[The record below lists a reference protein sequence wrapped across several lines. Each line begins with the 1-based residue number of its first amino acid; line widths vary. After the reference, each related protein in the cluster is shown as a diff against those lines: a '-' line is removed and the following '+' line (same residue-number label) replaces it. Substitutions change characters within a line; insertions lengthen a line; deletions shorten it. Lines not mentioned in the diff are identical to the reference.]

1 MHLKRWITGL
11 AALPIL
17 IFLVVKGGMAF
28 YGLVTGVALL
38 ALQEYY
44 RIVFSGSGRSIF
56 GPIPL
61 TGFILTPMIILG
73 AQAGLLWTVMGLLGL
88 NLLVV
93 ALISIVRFKPDRSET
108 ETVFVQTM
116 GITYIALPLAMLVLI
131 RGQSEGITW
140 IFFILAIV
148 FIGDTSAYHVG
159 SLYGRHKL
167 CPSVSPGKTL
177 EGSLG
182 GLAGNLAAGS
192 MVKAFFLPML
202 PWPESL
208 AFFIIAGIAGQI
220 GDLFESQFKRLGNIK
235 DSGVILPG
243 HGGILDRIDALLFV
257 APVAFL
263 FKHYVL

>member
-73 AQAGLLWTVMGLLGL
+73 AQAGLLWTTMGLLGL

-93 ALISIVRFKPDRSET
+93 ALISIVRFNRTGPKPRR
-108 ETVFVQTM
+108 FLLRPW
-116 GITYIALPLAMLVLI
+116 A
-131 RGQSEGITW
+131 
-140 IFFILAIV
+140 
-148 FIGDTSAYHVG
+148 
-159 SLYGRHKL
+159 SL
-167 CPSVSPGKTL
+167 TL
-177 EGSLG
+177 R
-182 GLAGNLAAGS
+182 
-192 MVKAFFLPML
+192 F
-202 PWPESL
+202 PW
-208 AFFIIAGIAGQI
+208 
-220 GDLFESQFKRLGNIK
+220 RCWC
-235 DSGVILPG
+235 
-243 HGGILDRIDALLFV
+243 
-257 APVAFL
+257 
-263 FKHYVL
+263 